1 MPVSDQILDRLT
13 LDWLGIDA
21 SLTAQG
27 FARIPPILTAKDCES
42 LATLYQDDSRFRSR
56 IEMERF
62 RFGAGEYKYFARPL
76 PPIVAALRE
85 QLYERLAPIA
95 NRWAARLKNRD
106 TREFPGTLDAFLRTC
121 HKAGQT
127 RPTPLL
133 LSYGEGGY
141 NCLHQDIYGDLAFP
155 LQVVFMLSRRDAD
168 YTGGEFLLVEQR
180 PRAQSR
186 GHALAIDQG
195 AGVIF
200 ATRERPQEG
209 TRGAY
214 RVAMRHGVSTVTSG
228 ARMTLGIIFHDAK

>member
-1 MPVSDQILDRLT
+1 MTVVHEIGALLA
-13 LDWLGIDA
+13 LDWRDIET
-21 SLTAQG
+21 SLDDRG
-27 FARIPPILTAKDCES
+27 FARIPPILTAKECQS
-42 LATLYQDDSRFRSR
+42 LADLYTDDSRFRSR
-56 IEMERF
+56 VDMERF
-62 RFGAGEYKYFARPL
+62 RFGAGEYKYFAAPL
-76 PPIVAALRE
+76 PPIVQTLRE
-85 QLYERLAPIA
+85 QLYERLAPTA
-95 NRWAARLKNRD
+95 NRWAARLKTD
-106 TREFPGTLDAFLRTC
+106 ETREFPATLDAFLRRC

-133 LSYGEGGY
+133 LSYREGGY

-155 LQVVFMLSRRDAD
+155 LQVVFMLSRRDID
-168 YTGGEFLLVEQR
+168 YSGGELLLVEQR

-186 GHALAIDQG
+186 GHSIGIDQG

-209 TRGAY
+209 TRGSY